1 MSQVYEGSEGENAVV
16 ADDQNGGM
24 KSFVGKMKDKAKLP
38 TLKNKMRKLKN
49 KVPFGKHKNNGSDG
63 TDDDRHSEEDNHED
77 DSGSGG
83 EENESDN
90 NDTKEVQ

>member
-1 MSQVYEGSEGENAVV
+1 MIAGENAAV
-16 ADDQNGGM
+16 AEDDQNGGT
-24 KSFVGKMKDKAKLP
+24 KSFVGKLKDKAKLP

-49 KVPFGKHKNNGSDG
+49 KVPFGKNKNNGSDG
-63 TDDDRHSEEDNHED
+63 TDDDRYSQEDNHED